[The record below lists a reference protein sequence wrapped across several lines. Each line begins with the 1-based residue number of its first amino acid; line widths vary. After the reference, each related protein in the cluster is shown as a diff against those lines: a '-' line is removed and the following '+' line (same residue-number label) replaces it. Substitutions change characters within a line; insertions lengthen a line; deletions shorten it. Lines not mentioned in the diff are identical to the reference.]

1 MGRSIK
7 LIYETYDSKSK
18 RWVKGEDVE
27 VPSGINIAEVN
38 LPCERVVKYITV
50 EIDGQKN
57 NKTFNIE
64 TYNQWFDYSIERSE
78 VIGSEYVKIKLII
91 PKNLDTAYRYGGLII
106 HHNSSPLTAYIELS
120 QEPTVYSLEVTYD
133 KNDETK
139 GIFRSIPWMD
149 ENGNIIGDGSSVYQ
163 EKRVDVTAH
172 GGSQEWYLKDIE
184 QYEAYS
190 NLKDEAKTDRPIK
203 KTDIED
209 DIRVP
214 YDGALSYYLK
224 NKCSKCGELF
234 TEDICPNCNCSDF
247 VSVDKSGFY
256 VKSYGKIDM
265 SGRHMRYFFRIC
277 HKDVDN
283 RNKKYLDS
291 DNNPYEVMKLFIF
304 DKGVGQGYEEGDQT

>member
-1 MGRSIK
+1 M
-7 LIYETYDSKSK
+7 
-18 RWVKGEDVE
+18 
-27 VPSGINIAEVN
+27 
-38 LPCERVVKYITV
+38 KYITV